1 MTLEEIK
8 VLLEIE
14 KFHPIFNKCSL
25 ITKINLLKMRDF
37 YSTFFNIPS
46 KEIYS
51 NVSYVKFF
59 VKYHNSKAK
68 FDINNIKLD
77 IINKVPIVNIIL
89 KYHEPIEVIED
100 IKININKTDMFIIN
114 NKIYTTNDLVTTL
127 NFNVGMIDKNLI
139 IQNLSLLDKFKE
151 HGSKTTIK
159 FWLGSDIKNNL
170 NKIIKRTKG
179 NDTNDII
186 RLVDFSKK
194 LGLPRAMVNDRVK
207 KGYKIFG
214 VKLKY
219 SCEGYGLNVYF
230 FKSDLKKALK
240 NKKYYI
246 DLAECKDLIKEIKSL
261 EEGKRLL
268 FSYYKVL
275 YNKNVNMGNNY
286 IKKSTLKNYLFI
298 FNLAKES
305 YAKYFD
311 YFYNSILENKE
322 CVYDLRLVLF
332 SVYSKNKY
340 EKYKKLYGDIID
352 KNITLKILNEIR
364 SVSTKYKKSKQ
375 QGELNG

>member
-37 YSTFFNIPS
+37 YSNFFNIPS

-51 NVSYVKFF
+51 KVSYIKFF
-59 VKYHNSKAK
+59 IKYHNNKEK

-77 IINKVPIVNIIL
+77 LINKMPMVNIVL
-89 KYHEPIEVIED
+89 KYHEPIDVIED
-100 IKININKTDMFIIN
+100 VKMNINKTDMVIIN
-114 NKIYTTNDLVTTL
+114 NKLYTTNDLAITL
-127 NFNVGMIDKNLI
+127 GFNIGMINTNLV
-139 IQNLSLLDKFKE
+139 IQKLSLLDKFKE
-151 HGSKTTIK
+151 QSSKTLTK

-170 NKIIKRTKG
+170 NSIIKKTKYI
-179 NDTNDII
+179 NSKDNI

-194 LGLPRAMVNDRVK
+194 IGLPRAMVNDRAK

-214 VKLKY
+214 IELNY
-219 SCEGYGLNVYF
+219 NCEGTGSNGYF
-230 FKSDLKKALK
+230 LKSDLKKVLE

-246 DLAECKDLIKEIKSL
+246 DLTEYKDLLKEIKSM
-261 EEGKRLL
+261 EEGKILL

-275 YNKNVNMGNNY
+275 YNKNINMGNNY

-298 FNLAKES
+298 FNLLKES

-311 YFYNSILENKE
+311 YLYNSILKNEE
-322 CVYDLRLVLF
+322 HEYDLRLVLF
-332 SVYSKNKY
+332 SVYSKKKY

-352 KNITLKILNEIR
+352 KHTTLKILDEIK